1 MANKH
6 SKNRKALALFVL
18 VYLTVIALAFTS
30 PWKISSDFYSIL
42 PESHELKEIAKA
54 EKVWSSQNSSKFF
67 VFIGHENF
75 ETAKQAADTFCS
87 EIQNSAGLGKINC
100 RVPEFSLDDF
110 KNFLFDY
117 RYALQNKAWLQ
128 NLNAEE
134 VQREALGR
142 VYGTF
147 SFSSLENLERD
158 PFLLTEN
165 LFNDYLTSP
174 ALQRMAFTFKDGYRV
189 FENRGTHFT
198 FIDGE
203 LSEDVL
209 AIAEENH
216 IIEKMYGFA
225 EQLKSN
231 GVQTVFSGVPFHTYE
246 SSTQAKKEISRISI
260 FSIILIVI
268 LLLSVFRTPLPILST
283 VSVIVTSILLAASAT
298 KLLFGEI
305 HTFTFIFGTTLIGIS
320 IDYSLHF
327 FTHWKN
333 RENNRN
339 GFDVRK
345 KIIKQVSIGFLTT
358 QLSYIAL
365 LLMPFLLLKQM
376 AFFSLTGLLSSFLF
390 IQLAFPYL
398 PLPKPEKQKLPLA
411 FPEFLMKG
419 YAKIRAIP
427 KVARAGI
434 FIFALGFLAF
444 GISQAG
450 FENDIRSL
458 YKMSGKLLESEKF
471 AAEILNHGSSGW
483 FFIVKGNS
491 EEELLQKEETFR
503 IALDS
508 MRQENVLEG
517 YVSLSQFL
525 PSLKHQAYSHE
536 TIRNRLL
543 PVSARQFEL
552 LGFGDSA
559 QSGFL
564 RDFESAASRVVT
576 FDEMPE
582 TVSALVSNFRIG
594 KVGEEYFSVILPLR
608 EKDRPALKQLASRFD
623 SIYFVDKMEDIGT
636 ELTRYSQISLLMVL
650 AVYVFIF
657 FVLLKFYS
665 LRQTFLIVITPLF
678 SVLAAISVFGYLGYS
693 FNFFAVAGIILTLGI
708 GIDYV
713 LFFSENR
720 KNYAVTMLAV
730 FLSMVTTELSFGALS
745 LSSFAPVSQFGF
757 SVFLGILFCFIF
769 SPFVSQKREEPG
781 KKPE

>member
-1 MANKH
+1 
-6 SKNRKALALFVL
+6 
-18 VYLTVIALAFTS
+18 LTVIAFAFTS
-30 PWKISSDFYSIL
+30 SWKISSDFYSIL
-42 PESHELKEIAKA
+42 PESHELKEIAEA
-54 EKVWSSQNSSKFF
+54 EKVWSSANSSKFF

-75 ETAKQAADTFCS
+75 ETAKLSADSFCG
-87 EIQNSAGLGKINC
+87 EIQKSAGLGKINC
-100 RVPEFSLDDF
+100 RVPEFSLNDF

-117 RYALQNKAWLQ
+117 RYALQKAERLQ

-147 SFSSLENLERD
+147 SFSSLENLEQD

-174 ALQRMAFTFKDGYRV
+174 ALQKMAFTLKDGYRV
-189 FENRGTHFT
+189 FENKGSYFV
-198 FIDGE
+198 FIDGA
-203 LSEDVL
+203 LSDDVL

-216 IIEKMYGFA
+216 IIGKMRLLA
-225 EQLKSN
+225 DQLESK
-231 GVQTVFSGVPFHTYE
+231 GVRTVFSGVPFHTYE
-246 SSTQAKKEISRISI
+246 SSTEAKKEISLISTL
-260 FSIILIVI
+260 SMILIVI
-268 LLLSVFRTPLPILST
+268 LLLSVFRTPIPILST
-283 VSVIVTSILLAASAT
+283 VTVIITSILFAASAT
-298 KLLFGEI
+298 KLIFGEI

-333 RENNRN
+333 KENNRS

-345 KIIKQVSIGFLTT
+345 KIIKQVSIGFFTT
-358 QLSYIAL
+358 QLSYVAL
-365 LLMPFLLLKQM
+365 VLMPFLLLKQM
-376 AFFSLTGLLSSFLF
+376 AFFSLAGLLSSFLV

-398 PLPKPEKQKLPLA
+398 PLPKVEKQKLPLA
-411 FPEFLMKG
+411 FPHFLMKG
-419 YAKIRAIP
+419 YAKVRAIP
-427 KVARAGI
+427 KMVRAGV
-434 FIFALGFLAF
+434 FVLFAGVLAF
-444 GISQAG
+444 GIYQVN
-450 FENDIRSL
+450 FKNDIRSL
-458 YKMSGKLLESEKF
+458 YKMSAKLLESEKF

-491 EEELLQKEETFR
+491 AEELLQKEEAFR

-508 MRQENVLEG
+508 MQQENILEG

-525 PSLKHQAYSHE
+525 PSLKHQAYSYE
-536 TIRNRLL
+536 TVRERLL
-543 PVSARQFEL
+543 PESARQFEL
-552 LGFGDSA
+552 LGLSDSA
-559 QSGFL
+559 ESKFL
-564 RDFESAASRVVT
+564 RDFELAATRFLT
-576 FDEMPE
+576 FDKIPE
-582 TVSALVSNFRIG
+582 TLSALVSNLQIG

-623 SIYFVDKMEDIGT
+623 SVYFVDKIEDIGN
-636 ELTRYSQISLLMVL
+636 ELTRYSQISLLMIF

-657 FVLLKFYS
+657 FVLLKFYA
-665 LRQTFLIVITPLF
+665 LRQTLLIIATPLL
-678 SVLAAISVFGYLGYS
+678 SVLTTIAVFGYLGRP

-713 LFFSENR
+713 LFFSEKK

-745 LSSFAPVSQFGF
+745 LSSFAPVSQFGL
-757 SVFLGILFCFIF
+757 SVFLGILFCFLF
-769 SPFVSQKREEPG
+769 APFVSQKQEEPG
-781 KKPE
+781 KDLE